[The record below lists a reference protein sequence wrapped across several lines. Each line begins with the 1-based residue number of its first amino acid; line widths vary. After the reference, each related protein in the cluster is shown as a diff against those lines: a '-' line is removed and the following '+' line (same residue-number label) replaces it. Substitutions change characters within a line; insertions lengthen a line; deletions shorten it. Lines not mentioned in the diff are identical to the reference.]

1 MDKMWL
7 QYNNQRLKRADGSD
21 DDGSGMDSSV
31 LASTLLLTPSSA
43 VTMSSSPVTSE
54 FIGSGDF
61 TSEPEGSGFSTSFS
75 DITSIIS
82 FTSTVSPFS
91 SSLIISS
98 TVPIET
104 SSPIT
109 RSINITL
116 TTESSIL
123 VVSSTLDTG
132 TVSSSE
138 VTQVF
143 TSIMTSEITPS
154 FTVTSSEALSTT
166 ASVVLSSSITPSF
179 VTPSFISPSFTMA
192 INESTSIFTT
202 VVVSSISITS
212 AIVSRSIL
220 ISSSDV
226 SFSSQV
232 APSSVIV
239 TSSPVSNTTSALFTS
254 VISSENSIIPV
265 TSTALFPTMIT
276 SSIANVTSQSPFI
289 SPSSSAEISS
299 LISSTTTETLSVTI
313 ATSRGIDSTSV
324 VVSST
329 FLVSTES
336 IITTV
341 TTSSLVFTN
350 TPTSNVT
357 MLPTIITTG
366 VIESTSIAPS
376 PTPPISSSTE
386 IIPNT
391 TIISFSEPSTPLRI
405 STVSPV
411 LPSTEIFTTSS
422 FSSTEILS
430 STVIEV
436 SSTTPLVS
444 SVTSSL
450 SSEVFSTITPVSV
463 TSSAPV
469 IPTINT
475 TPMFSSA
482 VPTTTL
488 IPSSTVLSATSESSP
503 TFSLTSVPSA
513 TIESSPTI
521 TLSLTSVLSSAEPS
535 SAVPSATS
543 ESSPTITL
551 SLTSVPSSA
560 VPSATIESS
569 PTITLSLTSV
579 PSSAV
584 PSATIESS
592 PTITLSLTPVPSSA
606 VPSAT
611 TEPNPTITFS
621 LTSIPSSVTSDTTTV
636 LSLTS
641 SPTATSISIIDSAST
656 MISSAPS
663 SLETLTPT
671 TEIIPT
677 VTITSAIVESTLETS
692 SSSFVASTS
701 LMVSSTM
708 SSIEISPTMTS
719 RADIT
724 SMSLF
729 TLTSATASIAES
741 SFIPTP
747 VSSTETVLSSSAI
760 ETVSETLVSTSVFP
774 SSTVDTTT
782 TVISSVE
789 ISPSL
794 TSMSVV
800 VTNSST
806 FTSVLSDTVSITSST
821 VPSSQFISTVETTSS
836 IIIPSSTTDFIFS
849 STVTEVTSSTSLIP
863 SSEVIQ
869 SSSFVLQTSS
879 MFSIS
884 VVTITS
890 SSMVMVPTSTTLMVS
905 PTPTMLQCPVDTN
918 FCEILMECILTTQEC
933 PDTPEAPIRASVEGP
948 GFLINEIN
956 QNEGDN
962 NQYTFKFG
970 NFINAQMH
978 GSDGKIVF
986 NVGSRQ
992 DSVNYTIPPLQINYT
1007 NLTGQ
1012 IIQKRV
1018 VPNETI
1024 SVIVQAHNLNLF
1036 NTNEESLTIVV
1047 LGNDIEQDMCTI
1059 NNKFGYCIGSFNASR
1074 DVSMIDISVMEKD
1087 KPMSRASIGQVEVI
1101 QLEEDTNLNP
1111 AIIIKLPTNTIYPPD
1126 DATVT
1131 VSSRGYHVKS
1141 LLLDCTLND
1150 SSASIVA
1157 IPRPN
1162 WSTLSI
1168 NNNDNRNQLAVSHER
1183 ITDVEYESEE
1193 EILSMKVNFENYF
1206 TDWIEVKC
1214 EIVELLTVN
1223 GVLMESEDVNILV
1236 LDRDNTNSSS
1246 YHIFL
1251 TEDNVTYLIAYSN
1264 QTEIFNSA
1272 VINDQSLVVD
1282 LIVKGITV
1290 TGRVI
1295 DLDLSNLSC
1304 DSSNSSVLKIINCS
1318 AVMLDGTE
1326 TAGSS
1331 SVTINV
1337 RYGSLHTTILFRV
1350 WYPERLVFKADD
1362 TILNVIVNWP
1372 DPDLNCTHKYQ
1383 QTVFRVFANVSDGN
1397 TILNE
1402 LDVTS
1407 YASGIAMSSNESVLK
1422 VFPNATVEGVSE
1434 GTADITIQN
1443 YHLSINVSNDPVRAA
1458 ALEVM
1463 LFNNIDITIP
1473 EITNLYDDAY
1483 GTVTLAQK
1491 NDREK
1496 FLYVNVL
1503 FNDSQRMELDQS
1515 QFKIDNACED
1525 NIAIR
1530 GNLIHPI
1537 GNTSGPREC
1546 IKVSLV
1552 RDETCSVSDSVE
1564 GMTNV
1569 SIQLSEPSHLVI
1581 IPSTYE
1587 VIADHEISEI
1597 TSISTEITI
1606 QVILNFTNGDQIDV
1620 TLSNETTII
1629 TNLTTTRSST
1639 DLIITAS
1646 RDLKNTEYNLT
1657 ATNSLYN
1664 ISTTIMVNVVQ
1675 NLGISLS
1682 AHPYPLYSGSFNVS
1696 ENTLSRIS
1704 STDQYQQAILRV
1716 WLMLPNGS
1724 KYDVTDQ
1731 ASFTIPPDSVLIR
1744 SNDTVT
1750 VNGNMVNATEN
1761 ITGNI
1766 TAQFNSLYSS
1776 ITVQVTSQP
1785 VEVMSIGNISFTSEC
1800 RGVLNSTRFVNVS
1813 VTLDDGT
1820 VLLNTYNGNDPL
1832 YPGLLGF
1839 NLTDNTSA
1847 SIKGNTLTLLGNSLM
1862 TNTITAFATTSSN
1875 SYSKNFWCNLEA
1887 GLHDVDLGN
1896 NLGLPIDVAVHQSLM
1911 IPVHVNSEN
1920 ANLGIFELNVL
1931 YSSDELSIDNVIAG
1945 GDWTTGS
1952 LDYQIT
1958 TMDENTDIVNF
1969 GGINYHGEQGKSI
1982 HVADIMFTPNAP
1994 GNVIL
1999 NSTITLLAKAD
2010 FNSTL
2015 LGRVDRNS
2023 IAGSSLMVNINQ
2035 QKRRR
2040 ETFYDEPPLMSPLT
2054 ELNHHQHKRQNSE
2067 EFPAGDLNRDHR
2079 VDLRDVNYLRHYQV
2093 ESVYNFSSEN
2103 GQEILMTYNTT
2114 ESLTEGLD
2122 INGDGQVNSL
2132 DITELEDI
2140 SFDLLRIISNVTA
2153 ICSADNG
2160 ACSCTISGILSAA
2173 DNQQLPSDDVF
2184 ILVDFTST
2192 NASFQDE
2199 FDRANFEIGTEV
2211 LGNKGNHSYG
2221 GIVQAAIDGNIFMVK
2236 TNYNFRTPDTG
2247 ISLVQITVDTNGETS
2262 DERKSIHVRPGNIY
2276 PPLNISVSVGN
2287 INQNV
2292 NILIENH
2299 YSPLMNLTN
2308 DCPVISIPTT
2318 TLSATTVESTS
2329 TMAIMSSSV
2338 IDSSSTTST
2347 SALSFTATESVTT
2360 TMTITNSTT
2369 ILQTS
2374 NTVTSVTSEIL
2385 NTTTPTI
2392 ILSLSSIV
2400 ISEASR
2406 ISSSV
2411 IPSVTTTS
2419 DIITSILTVITT
2431 GGVTS
2436 FTTTSTMMVSL
2447 TAAEDTVSTGAS
2459 TSTTTVPTSSI
2470 EASTSTT
2477 TVPTSSIEAST
2488 STTTVP
2494 TSSIEASTSTTT
2506 VPTSSIEA
2514 STSTTTVPTSSIE
2527 ASTST
2532 TTVPTSSIEASTS
2545 TTTVPTSNIEASTS
2559 TTTVPT
2565 SSIDTSTST
2574 TTVPTSS
2581 IEASTSTTTVPTT
2594 SIDTSTSI
2602 TTVPTATIVTVSSTS
2617 TVMAENT
2624 TGIGTGTS
2632 ATTVISSTSSMG
2644 VSGTMITRLS
2654 DASTTNIISPSV
2666 GTDDSG
2672 SSSGGGAG
2680 GVVAGVIVPIVVIV
2694 VVVTV
2699 IAVYLYRRSKRR
2711 KTFYIKQESRPSSG
2725 MSSNY
2730 WFQEEEKIVSI
2741 VIITCLLFSK
2751 YLLHSNFL
2759 YRDCYSSYLPFKDNI
2774 IALTHNQL
2782 VCVVCESTKQCSGV
2796 V

>member
-1 MDKMWL
+1 MKIIFRINGYSVDKMWL
-7 QYNNQRLKRADGSD
+7 QYNNERLKRADSSD
-21 DDGSGMDSSV
+21 EDGSGMDSSV
-31 LASTLLLTPSSA
+31 LASTLLLTPSSV
-43 VTMSSSPVTSE
+43 VTMSSSPLTSE

-91 SSLIISS
+91 STPIISS

-104 SSPIT
+104 SSLIT

-132 TVSSSE
+132 TLSSSE
-138 VTQVF
+138 VIPVF

-166 ASVVLSSSITPSF
+166 ASVVPSSSITPSF

-254 VISSENSIIPV
+254 VISSESSIIPV
-265 TSTALFPTMIT
+265 ISTTLFPTMIT

-313 ATSRGIDSTSV
+313 ATSRGIDSASA

-488 IPSSTVLSATSESSP
+488 IPSSTVPSATSESSP

-621 LTSIPSSVTSDTTTV
+621 LTSIPSSVTSDTTESNPTTV

-869 SSSFVLQTSS
+869 SSSFVSQTSS

-1101 QLEEDTNLNP
+1101 QLEEGTNLNP
-1111 AIIIKLPTNTIYPPD
+1111 AIIIKLPTRTIYPPD

-1157 IPRPN
+1157 MPRPN

-1168 NNNDNRNQLAVSHER
+1168 NNNNNRNQLAVSHER

-1193 EILSMKVNFENYF
+1193 EILSMKVNFENYL

-1236 LDRDNTNSSS
+1236 LDRDNTNNSS

-1696 ENTLSRIS
+1696 ENFLSRIS

-1731 ASFTIPPDSVLIR
+1731 ANFTIFPGSALIR
-1744 SNDTVT
+1744 SNDTVK
-1750 VNGNMVNATEN
+1750 VNGDIVSATE
-1761 ITGNI
+1761 NI

-1785 VEVMSIGNISFTSEC
+1785 VEVMSIDNISFTSEC

-1813 VTLDDGT
+1813 VTLGDGT

-1839 NLTDNTSA
+1839 NLTDHTSA
-1847 SIKGNTLTLLGNSLM
+1847 SIEGNTLTLLGNSLM
-1862 TNTITAFATTSSN
+1862 ANTITAFANTSSN
-1875 SYSKNFWCNLEA
+1875 SKNFWCNLEA

-1896 NLGLPIDVAVHQSLM
+1896 NLGLPIDVAVNQPLM

-1931 YSSDELSIDNVIAG
+1931 YSSDKLSIDKVIPG

-1958 TMDENTDIVNF
+1958 TMNENTDTVNF

-1982 HVADIMFTPNAP
+1982 HVADVMFTANSQ

-2023 IAGSSLMVNINQ
+2023 IAGSSLMVNINE

-2040 ETFYDEPPLMSPLT
+2040 EAFYDEPPLMSPLT

-2160 ACSCTISGILSAA
+2160 GACSCTISGILSAA

-2199 FDRANFEIGTEV
+2199 FDRANFEIGTEI
-2211 LGNKGNHSYG
+2211 LDNKGNHSYG
-2221 GIVQAAIDGNIFMVK
+2221 GIVQAEIDGNIFMVK

-2287 INQNV
+2287 ISQNV
-2292 NILIENH
+2292 SILIENH

-2329 TMAIMSSSV
+2329 TMVIMSSSA

-2347 SALSFTATESVTT
+2347 SALSITATESVTT

-2385 NTTTPTI
+2385 NTTTPTTI
-2392 ILSLSSIV
+2392 ISLSSIV

-2406 ISSSV
+2406 TSSSV
-2411 IPSVTTTS
+2411 ISSVTTTP
-2419 DIITSILTVITT
+2419 DIIPSTPTVSTT
-2431 GGVTS
+2431 AGITS
-2436 FTTTSTMMVSL
+2436 FTTTSTMIVSP
-2447 TAAEDTVSTGAS
+2447 TTAEDTVSTGAS
-2459 TSTTTVPTSSI
+2459 TSTTTVPTTSI
-2470 EASTSTT
+2470 ETNTSTT
-2477 TVPTSSIEAST
+2477 TLSMA
-2488 STTTVP
+2488 
-2494 TSSIEASTSTTT
+2494 
-2506 VPTSSIEA
+2506 
-2514 STSTTTVPTSSIE
+2514 
-2527 ASTST
+2527 
-2532 TTVPTSSIEASTS
+2532 
-2545 TTTVPTSNIEASTS
+2545 
-2559 TTTVPT
+2559 
-2565 SSIDTSTST
+2565 SIDTSTST
-2574 TTVPTSS
+2574 TTVPTTS
-2581 IEASTSTTTVPTT
+2581 IEASTSTTTLFVTSIDTSTSTTTVPTT
-2594 SIDTSTSI
+2594 SIEASTSTTTLSMTSIDTSTST
-2602 TTVPTATIVTVSSTS
+2602 TTVPTTSIEASTSTTTLFVTSIDTSTSTTTVPTTSIEASTSTATLFVTSIDTSTSTTTVPTTSMIVSSTS
-2617 TVMAENT
+2617 TV
-2624 TGIGTGTS
+2624 
-2632 ATTVISSTSSMG
+2632 TVE
-2644 VSGTMITRLS
+2644 
-2654 DASTTNIISPSV
+2654 
-2666 GTDDSG
+2666 DDSG
-2672 SSSGGGAG
+2672 SSSGGGGGGAG

-2699 IAVYLYRRSKRR
+2699 IAVYWYRRSKRR

-2741 VIITCLLFSK
+2741 VIIICLLFSK

-2759 YRDCYSSYLPFKDNI
+2759 YRDCYSM
-2774 IALTHNQL
+2774 
-2782 VCVVCESTKQCSGV
+2782 
-2796 V
+2796 